1 MMHGI
6 TLSGGGCGQRYGRNR
21 KVRFGLGRDRSR
33 WEHVGAR
40 PWQCFGV
47 PATSPGAFG
56 VDVAATLDPLGDDVI
71 AAPPGGGGALGVD
84 VGAAPPGDGGGPP
97 NLIILDEVVGAQR
110 GGGQGGGGGGI
121 INLDS
126 DECE

>member
-1 MMHGI
+1 M
-6 TLSGGGCGQRYGRNR
+6 L
-21 KVRFGLGRDRSR
+21 LL
-33 WEHVGAR
+33 
-40 PWQCFGV
+40 
-47 PATSPGAFG
+47 TSPGAFG

-84 VGAAPPGDGGGPP
+84 VGATPGPLGDDVVAAPPGDGGGPP
-97 NLIILDEVVGAQR
+97 NLIILDEVVGAQG
-110 GGGQGGGGGGI
+110 GGGQGGGGDGI